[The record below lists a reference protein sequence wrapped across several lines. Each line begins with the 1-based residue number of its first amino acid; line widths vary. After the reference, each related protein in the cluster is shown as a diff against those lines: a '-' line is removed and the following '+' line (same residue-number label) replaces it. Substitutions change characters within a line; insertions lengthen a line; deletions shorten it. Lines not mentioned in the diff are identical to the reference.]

1 MIPEIK
7 KILGSLQ
14 IILFYMWDLP
24 ICSAVKLTQFLV
36 CEGQF
41 SPCPM
46 SISEIKIGPS
56 VLVAS
61 TLTYRAILWLLFFYN
76 LKIYLCSIKIL
87 WKCMHRKIQS
97 IFSFSQSSFPL
108 PQGWQSHFISKFHY
122 LGVKTR
128 KQLKSFELLHEVTYN
143 TSAINELDEK

>member
-7 KILGSLQ
+7 KKKICASLQ

-24 ICSAVKLTQFLV
+24 ICSAVKLTQILV
-36 CEGQF
+36 CEGQRTTCNSQF
-41 SPCPM
+41 SPLPM
-46 SISEIKIGPS
+46 SISEIKVGPS

-122 LGVKTR
+122 LGVNTR
-128 KQLKSFELLHEVTYN
+128 KQLKPIWVVAWSN
-143 TSAINELDEK
+143 I